1 MRIKKTSQYMEG
13 GASLSN
19 IYGTSNEN
27 GYTQE
32 YVNNLADLLTT
43 NKVTNPTSS
52 NRDCLLVNDD
62 TVKGINLDFNPSNAP
77 SQNTMVMW
85 KVFLTNNT
93 ASDAYWTYIVLAI
106 TLDDHKMWLNA
117 YHNATSAWIG
127 WQQF

>member
-1 MRIKKTSQYMEG
+1 MLIKKTSQYIEG

-19 IYGTSNEN
+19 VYGTSDSN

-32 YVNNLADLLTT
+32 YVNNLVDLLQT
-43 NKVTNPTSS
+43 NKTKAPTS
-52 NRDCLLVNDD
+52 RDCLQITDD
-62 TVKGINLDFNPSNAP
+62 TTKGVNLDYNPINPPEAN
-77 SQNTMVMW
+77 QMVMW
-85 KVFLTNNT
+85 KCFKTDNT
-93 ASDAYWTYIVLAI
+93 AVDSYWTYIVIAL